1 MEIKIVFIPHA
12 RASFF
17 LAPCVPHLFLWHRL
31 SFDPCVPHLF
41 LWHTIVC
48 GPRKYPS
55 GNKKWKRIKYIDDFL
70 ETQEFSLQ
78 ENE

>member
-1 MEIKIVFIPHA
+1 
-12 RASFF
+12 
-17 LAPCVPHLFLWHRL
+17 
-31 SFDPCVPHLF
+31 VPHLF

-70 ETQEFSLQ
+70 ETQRSFHYKKMSNIRQPKTNKIIIYLLLTTDGRSVKIALPTLGH
-78 ENE
+78 